1 MAYRGGRAPTRHGA
15 GKAWC
20 GGAVHPRVRAHPG
33 RPRHRCVQVRGR
45 RAPGRQP
52 PAPTPPCTPE
62 PESVRTP
69 PPPHAAA
76 ALRAR
81 ARWRPGRLVGARLLV
96 HVRRRNGPA
105 HVTPARRGR
114 NGSRQASNSG
124 IPPRGE
130 GRRLAGGQRVKRGA
144 RDRGGRGRRKK
155 EAVRVA
161 WFFIPTDRVESARSG
176 TGLPVRFGREPDGNR
191 TNSNLNSNHA
201 VESGP
206 TGIPDRFD
214 RFPVVETKKLN

>member
-52 PAPTPPCTPE
+52 PAPTPPCMPE

-144 RDRGGRGRRKK
+144 RDRGGAGAKK
-155 EAVRVA
+155 EGSCAGGMVFYPDRPSRIGEVRYRFTGSV
-161 WFFIPTDRVESARSG
+161 RSG
-176 TGLPVRFGREPDGNR
+176 TGRKPDEFKFEFKPRSRIGSDRYTRPVRPVPGR
-191 TNSNLNSNHA
+191 
-201 VESGP
+201 
-206 TGIPDRFD
+206 
-214 RFPVVETKKLN
+214 